1 MPYIKQGQ
9 REALDKQI
17 DELVAAI
24 EKQHTDLD
32 LDPGIL
38 NYVVTKLAINLNF
51 RRNYKNFNAIVG
63 ALECCKLEL
72 YRRGIAPYEDKKI
85 QENGDVYDSSK

>member
-1 MPYIKQGQ
+1 MPYIKKEQ
-9 REALDKQI
+9 RETLDKQI
-17 DELVAAI
+17 TELAAAI
-24 EKQHTDLD
+24 EKQHTDVD

-38 NYVVTKLAINLNF
+38 NYVVTKLILDLNF
-51 RRNYKNFNAIVG
+51 RRNYKNFNAVVG

-85 QENGDVYDSSK
+85 QENGDVYDSRK